1 MGMWDQIGCVC
12 SEELQPNGKNSQQNS
27 GDRRKCNKYTSTLKE
42 LAQMLPIP
50 MRTSC
55 KRLTKKEIL
64 LRVLHYIEHLQ
75 ASVDTAR
82 SLLRVR
88 CGEQKGGSEQMAAS
102 ALKRGQREATPRA
115 KKTKPLGVCKKPR
128 KRRRTRKSERRG
140 VGKKVCKCLALETGK
155 GTSQA
160 DMGREESV
168 SAVEEVSALLSSSQK
183 QSPFFP
189 SFQVPGSEYYRPAS
203 APFLDITKDWNLG
216 RSQEESK
223 DGDVFSVCA
232 AQVAYEELRQYSEG
246 PGHSP
251 MGQELVHYYSSC
263 EEEEEEASRD
273 SPWLST
279 QSPVNSSQ
287 AGSMQ
292 LCSPWIEAQSN
303 TCSDLGLSPSLFT
316 SPARLLPRHIL
327 HGSQDELSPVLFED
341 VYLSPQSSSFSQAL
355 SGTLLRKS
363 AFTLDHCYLS
373 YNETGKSNSS
383 PVSRMNGRT
392 SLWNKQYLQEET
404 ATARPEFP
412 ASSSDEN
419 SDSTWTPPSKRV
431 RPSQVS
437 CQKKMKKVVRRQR
450 RRPAAC
456 EKRSSSSPLQLKKK
470 CVNGFIMFC
479 RLNRKHY
486 IRACPGMA
494 STAATRELAQLWRMM
509 TKQERKPY
517 CMKARRF
524 SRLNNRIVRDD
535 FSSGEEDPEPP
546 KPFHMLL
553 AEKSLHG
560 SQTFGD
566 LSLLKLIP

>member
-1 MGMWDQIGCVC
+1 MWDQIGCVC
-12 SEELQPNGKNSQQNS
+12 SEELQPNGKNFQQNS
-27 GDRRKCNKYTSTLKE
+27 GDRRKCNNYTNTLKE

-82 SLLRVR
+82 SVLQVR

-140 VGKKVCKCLALETGK
+140 ASKKACKCLALETGK
-155 GTSQA
+155 GSSHS
-160 DMGREESV
+160 DMRREESM

-189 SFQVPGSEYYRPAS
+189 SFQVPVSEYYRPAS

-279 QSPVNSSQ
+279 QSPVNSS
-287 AGSMQ
+287 
-292 LCSPWIEAQSN
+292 
-303 TCSDLGLSPSLFT
+303 
-316 SPARLLPRHIL
+316 H
-327 HGSQDELSPVLFED
+327 VLFED

-456 EKRSSSSPLQLKKK
+456 EKRSNSSPLQLKKK

-494 STAATRELAQLWRMM
+494 STVATRELAQLWRMM

>member
-1 MGMWDQIGCVC
+1 MWDQIGCIC

-27 GDRRKCNKYTSTLKE
+27 GDRRKCNNYTSTLKE

-82 SLLRVR
+82 SLLQVR
-88 CGEQKGGSEQMAAS
+88 CGEQKGSEQMAAS

-140 VGKKVCKCLALETGK
+140 VSKKVCKCLALETEK
-155 GTSQA
+155 GPSQA
-160 DMGREESV
+160 DMCREESV

-183 QSPFFP
+183 QS
-189 SFQVPGSEYYRPAS
+189 EYYRPAS

-216 RSQEESK
+216 HSQEESK

-232 AQVAYEELRQYSEG
+232 AQVAYEG

-251 MGQELVHYYSSC
+251 MGQKLVHYYSSC
-263 EEEEEEASRD
+263 EEEASRD

-279 QSPVNSSQ
+279 QSPVNSSH
-287 AGSMQ
+287 GSMQ
-292 LCSPWIEAQSN
+292 LCSPRIEAQSN

-341 VYLSPQSSSFSQAL
+341 VYLSPQSSSFSQGL

-383 PVSRMNGRT
+383 PMSRMNGRT
-392 SLWNKQYLQEET
+392 SLWNKQYLQEV
-404 ATARPEFP
+404 RRRLPEFP
-412 ASSSDEN
+412 VSSSDEN

-437 CQKKMKKVVRRQR
+437 SQKKMKKVVRRQR
-450 RRPAAC
+450 RRPAAG

-566 LSLLKLIP
+566 LSLLKLMP